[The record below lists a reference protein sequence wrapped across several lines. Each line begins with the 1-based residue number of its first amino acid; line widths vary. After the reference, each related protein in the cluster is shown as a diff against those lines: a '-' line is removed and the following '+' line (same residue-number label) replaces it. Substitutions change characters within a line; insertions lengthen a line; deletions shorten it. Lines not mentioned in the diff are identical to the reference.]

1 MTRNKKKKG
10 EKKKPKRQKPQQL
23 KAYSDKGRHFIKDS
37 ETNYTLIPAAE
48 KNKVTRSRIQSHED

>member
-1 MTRNKKKKG
+1 M
-10 EKKKPKRQKPQQL
+10 